1 MVLQPKPGAD
11 DGADAAK
18 GEPAEGKPAEGTP
31 LKARRLKPLQKAS
44 SLWLRLQL
52 HHRVCCCRH
61 RHRQCILQRRQRNF
75 RQRRRRLQMI
85 MEGRQYHAQEM
96 TGTGGPSGSTT
107 AKQLATCLKQRL
119 RRGKRRQPP
128 SRCRS
133 SRRSPRRKMTRVGPR
148 RPRRPRRPGRQ
159 TTRKRGEVAKRPNGR
174 ITQLQPA
181 KPAAP
186 APAAHGVARNG
197 TMTGR
202 LQGARIRRLGRR
214 VLTAIIFL
222 YILKNH
228 MCSILFLGM
237 CFELAH

>member
-1 MVLQPKPGAD
+1 MELMLQKASRLK
-11 DGADAAK
+11 ASRLKARR
-18 GEPAEGKPAEGTP
+18 

-85 MEGRQYHAQEM
+85 MEGRQYHVQEM

-148 RPRRPRRPGRQ
+148 RPR
-159 TTRKRGEVAKRPNGR
+159 
-174 ITQLQPA
+174 PA
-181 KPAAP
+181 RTPDDKKAWGGGQKAEW
-186 APAAHGVARNG
+186 
-197 TMTGR
+197 
-202 LQGARIRRLGRR
+202 
-214 VLTAIIFL
+214 
-222 YILKNH
+222 KNH
-228 MCSILFLGM
+228 AAAASKASSSSSSSSWRGSQWDNDWT
-237 CFELAH
+237 LARSQDPPPWEKSLNCNYFSVYSQESHVFDFVFGDVL